1 MNNDELKKKVID
13 IIHDAEMCSA
23 KNNCDTCKYG
33 QELMNYKDMS
43 CRTLK
48 AADALIAAEID
59 DTSDLEVKCEVLQRD
74 VDNLTRTMEEGA
86 DELKE
91 AQRRAEVLEQ
101 ALKSVLLT
109 AGCFHGCI
117 AIDDGE
123 TCSMCKLADDL
134 CLKIILSQAEKERE
148 FTEQRKNGKR

>member
-1 MNNDELKKKVID
+1 MNNDDLKKKIID

-33 QELMNYKDMS
+33 QELMKYKDMS

-48 AADALIAAEID
+48 AADALIAAGIG

-86 DELKE
+86 EELKE
-91 AQRRAEVLEQ
+91 AQHRAEVAER
-101 ALKSVLLT
+101 ALREFAVYC
-109 AGCFHGCI
+109 GCDKCPFSGRCNI
-117 AIDDGE
+117 FPDAKDDYQCCFDMYLNQSE
-123 TCSMCKLADDL
+123 KKLA
-134 CLKIILSQAEKERE
+134 EE
-148 FTEQRKNGKR
+148 GK